1 MRDELKNF
9 DWHVYGLQTGDFSAT
24 LRLIDEIISNRDDQ
38 LQRQISETVVYDE
51 KGEKLSNDHDGVNEV
66 LDDLRYYKWIDDFFI
81 YHFGL
86 WRLQGIFEGMLRQ
99 EFFPDKELNG
109 LKKKLGTVIG
119 IGYSIDNNDYLEI
132 IEWGRL
138 RNALSHFP
146 PEKNKP
152 AGLTRDDLTDYQ
164 SLVERTITYLIDQSE
179 KNNAR

>member
-9 DWHVYGLQTGDFSAT
+9 DWHVYGLKTTDFSVT
-24 LRLIDEIISNRDDQ
+24 LGLIDEIISNRDDQ

-51 KGEKLSNDHDGVNEV
+51 KGEKLNNDHDGVNEV

-99 EFFPDKELNG
+99 EFFPDKELTG
-109 LKKKLGTVIG
+109 LKKKLDTVIEM
-119 IGYSIDNNDYLEI
+119 GYLIDNKDYLEI

-146 PEKNKP
+146 PEQYRP
-152 AGLTRDDLTDYQ
+152 AGLTRDDLSDYQ
-164 SLVERTITYLIDQSE
+164 SLVDRTITNLIEQRE
-179 KNNAR
+179 KNNVR

>member
-1 MRDELKNF
+1 MRDELKHF
-9 DWHVYGLQTGDFSAT
+9 DWHVYGLQIGDFSAT
-24 LRLIDEIISNRDDQ
+24 LGLVEEIISSRDDQ

-51 KGEKLSNDHDGVNEV
+51 KGEKLNNDHDGVNEV

-109 LKKKLGTVIG
+109 LKKKLDTVIG
-119 IGYSIDNNDYLEI
+119 MGYSIDNKDYLEI
-132 IEWGRL
+132 LEWGRL

-146 PEKNKP
+146 PEKYR
-152 AGLTRDDLTDYQ
+152 AVGLTRDDLCDYR
-164 SLVERTITYLIDQSE
+164 SLVERTIKDLVGQRE
-179 KNNAR
+179 KKNMR